1 MRPRGPAV
9 KYRNMTRAKAEY
21 VRYLYFKRRL
31 KQREIA
37 EIHGI
42 KQNTVSRIVS
52 GMVWA

>member
-1 MRPRGPAV
+1 MKPRPKRHYRGM
-9 KYRNMTRAKAEY
+9 NRAKAED
-21 VRYLYFKRRL
+21 VRFLYFTRRL